1 MIGIE
6 YINIPTKNCNSYN
19 SEETSLLVLSLL
31 EQIKAKDAQLQ
42 SQDEQIAALE
52 TKLVHMSLELASAK
66 ASEDEHIM
74 AQRRISESQQ
84 RLMSE
89 LSSDSLEQQ
98 ELVGATT
105 GCCNTKS
112 KSSEQQRRVSSSRTS
127 SRHRLSRSLSDI
139 FSGGPKRRNDKASTS
154 FTHNSSFLGGR
165 SRKMSCELEKPL
177 PEEEDDCP
185 LDHTTAS
192 SDDSSMPVVESSCGN
207 VIITVPKDDEDKSK
221 KNEKKSMKDSR
232 RISQDS
238 AIDW

>member
-1 MIGIE
+1 MIDIE
-6 YINIPTKNCNSYN
+6 YINIPMKNCNSYNN

-31 EQIKAKDAQLQ
+31 EQIKAKDAQLH
-42 SQDEQIAALE
+42 SQDEHIAALE

-84 RLMSE
+84 RMSE
-89 LSSDSLEQQ
+89 LLSDSLEQQ

-105 GCCNTKS
+105 VCCNTKS
-112 KSSEQQRRVSSSRTS
+112 SEREQQRRVSSSRTS

-177 PEEEDDCP
+177 PEEE
-185 LDHTTAS
+185 LVTEF
-192 SDDSSMPVVESSCGN
+192 V
-207 VIITVPKDDEDKSK
+207 K
-221 KNEKKSMKDSR
+221 
-232 RISQDS
+232 
-238 AIDW
+238 

>member
-6 YINIPTKNCNSYN
+6 YINIPTKNCNSY

-31 EQIKAKDAQLQ
+31 EQIKAKDAQLH

-192 SDDSSMPVVESSCGN
+192 SDDGAMHVVESSCGD
-207 VIITVPKDDEDKSK
+207 VIITVPKDDEDESK
-221 KNEKKSMKDSR
+221 KNSKKDSR

>member
-6 YINIPTKNCNSYN
+6 YINIPTKNCNSY

-31 EQIKAKDAQLQ
+31 EQIKAKDAQLH

-84 RLMSE
+84 RRISE
-89 LSSDSLEQQ
+89 LSSVSLEQQ

-105 GCCNTKS
+105 VCCKTL
-112 KSSEQQRRVSSSRTS
+112 SSSRTS
-127 SRHRLSRSLSDI
+127 SRPRHRLSRSLSDI

-192 SDDSSMPVVESSCGN
+192 SDDGAMHVVESSCGD
-207 VIITVPKDDEDKSK
+207 VIITVPKDDEDESK
-221 KNEKKSMKDSR
+221 KNSKKDSR